1 MDALEGE
8 EQAGRTS
15 MSDFQVHH
23 KIEELVKAEQQL
35 RESAPDQA
43 GLPERAAQLRAIE
56 VQLDQ
61 CWDLLRQRQAKVH
74 AGDSPDDAQLRPA
87 DEVEGYR
94 Q

>member
-1 MDALEGE
+1 MD
-8 EQAGRTS
+8 
-15 MSDFQVHH
+15 DYQVHH
-23 KIEELVKAEQQL
+23 KIEELVKAEQEL

-43 GLPERAAQLRAIE
+43 DLAGRAAKLQSIE

-61 CWDLLRQRQAKVH
+61 CWDLLRQRQARVH
-74 AGDSPDDAQLRPA
+74 AGESPDGAQLRSA